1 MGKNMLRDLPEA
13 VLWDLDGTITNSMPL
28 IYAVYQHLD
37 STLLHREVSQEEIR
51 VRFGPPDEVVIRN
64 SFPPEL
70 ATEAW
75 AEFQRHYSLWHSRYA
90 TVFEGVR
97 EVLEAVQKAGLPQV
111 LVTAKGQWASHFSLQ
126 QEDLLDY
133 FNFVVTG
140 TDVKHYKPH
149 PESLLVA
156 LARLGVDASR
166 AVYIGD
172 SRGDI
177 LAARAAGL
185 TPVLTTWEEGGLLPR
200 FAALE
205 PEYVVHTPAELHDL
219 LLKAD

>member
-1 MGKNMLRDLPEA
+1 MLRAPVEA

-37 STLLHREVSQEEIR
+37 RTLMHREVSQDEIR
-51 VRFGPPDEVVIRN
+51 VRFGPPDEVVIKTT
-64 SFPPEL
+64 FPPEL

-75 AEFQRHYSLWHSRYA
+75 AEFQRHYSLWHNRYA
-90 TVFEGVR
+90 TVFEGVQ
-97 EVLEAVQKAGLPQV
+97 EVLEAVQRAGLAQV

-126 QEDLLDY
+126 HEGLLDY
-133 FNFVVTG
+133 FDFVVTG

-156 LARLGVDASR
+156 LARLRVEASR

-177 LAARAAGL
+177 LAARAAGI

-200 FAALE
+200 FAELE
-205 PEYVVHTPAELHDL
+205 PEYVVHTPAELHAL
-219 LLKAD
+219 LLKAE